1 MSAAITTYVHCTDPI
16 SLAGVVA
23 QLRAR
28 PEVRVVEELDVDRA
42 VVAVVV
48 ADQLDEDTAR
58 VVRAIGRGDRPRTVL
73 VATSIDE
80 STLVAAAEIGVGGLL
95 RRTDATADA
104 LVRAITRVAAGEGE
118 VPPDLLGRLLE
129 QVGRLQRQVLAPR
142 GLAFSGL
149 SPRETEVLRLVA
161 EGHDTS
167 EIASQMCYSERT
179 VKNVLHDLTTRLQL
193 KNRTHA
199 VAYAMREG
207 LI

>member
-1 MSAAITTYVHCTDPI
+1 MSPPIPTYVHCSDPI

-23 QLRAR
+23 HLRMR
-28 PEVRVVEELDVDRA
+28 PEVRVVEELEVDQA
-42 VVAVVV
+42 AVAVVV
-48 ADQLDEDTAR
+48 ADQLDDGTAR
-58 VVRAIGRGDRPRTVL
+58 VVRALSRGDQPRIVL
-73 VATSIDE
+73 VASTIDE
-80 STLVAAAEIGVGGLL
+80 STVVAAAEIGVGGLV

-104 LVRAITRVAAGEGE
+104 LVRAIGRVAAGEGE

-129 QVGRLQRQVLAPR
+129 QVGRLQRHVLAPR

-167 EIASQMCYSERT
+167 EIAAEMCYSERT